1 MSING
6 TASALCQ
13 QEWEYELPLPGG
25 IVVGVDGSRESIA
38 ALNTAA
44 AIARIR
50 RCALHAVS
58 VLPYRPSYSG
68 RRGCDENPGNIETL
82 RLSMR
87 GSELEDLIRSLEP
100 RSDWSSEVVV
110 GRPARELTII
120 AERRGAEMVVVGR
133 RRHSPMDRMLGNETS
148 LQVMGTSSVPVLA
161 VEAEFD
167 KPRTIVAAIDFSPSS
182 VRATKVAL
190 QLLKSAGSGTL
201 YLVLVE
207 PPSDLNSN
215 EFKLPQEP
223 QSPGDVSLW
232 FRRFIDSLGAHPGIL
247 TEPVVLSGNTVN
259 AVAEFAERVGADMI
273 AAGSH
278 SHGRLERFL
287 LGSVSTALVRNA
299 SCPVLVVPPCS

>member
-1 MSING
+1 MSNA
-6 TASALCQ
+6 TSPALCQ

-44 AIARIR
+44 AIARLR
-50 RCALHAVS
+50 RCPLHAVS
-58 VLPYRPSYSG
+58 VLPYTPSYNVS
-68 RRGCDENPGNIETL
+68 RGSDDSPGNIEAL
-82 RLSMR
+82 RHSLRS
-87 GSELEDLIRSLEP
+87 SELDDLMHSLEP
-100 RSDWSSEVVV
+100 RSDWSSEVLV
-110 GRPARELTII
+110 GRPARELTIL

-133 RRHSPMDRMLGNETS
+133 RRHGPMDRMLGNETP

-167 KPRTIVAAIDFSPSS
+167 KPHTIVAAIDFSPSS
-182 VRATKVAL
+182 VRAAKVAL
-190 QLLKSAGSGTL
+190 QLLKCTGSGTL
-201 YLVLVE
+201 YLVFVE
-207 PPSDLNSN
+207 PPSDLISN
-215 EFKLPQEP
+215 EFKLAQETRF
-223 QSPGDVSLW
+223 PGDVIVW
-232 FRRFIDSLGAHPGIL
+232 FRRFIESLGAHPGIL